1 MNHKLALLEE
11 RRKMQ
16 GSPNFPLKKL
26 QEIQAPTRKINGGGR
41 RKREKEKREMRGEMR
56 EGGI

>member
-16 GSPNFPLKKL
+16 GSPNFPLKKPKRSKL
-26 QEIQAPTRKINGGGR
+26 QHHNFKGGGR
-41 RKREKEKREMRGEMR
+41 RKREKEK
-56 EGGI
+56 